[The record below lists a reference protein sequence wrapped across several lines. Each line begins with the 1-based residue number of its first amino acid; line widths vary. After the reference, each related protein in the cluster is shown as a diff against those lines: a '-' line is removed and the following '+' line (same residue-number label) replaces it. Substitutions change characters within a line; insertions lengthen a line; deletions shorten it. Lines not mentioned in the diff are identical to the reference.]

1 MSVEQPV
8 APQTPGRVTP
18 IRAAPPRSPDPAEL
32 AERAI
37 RTAVGVAS
45 LAAGFLAASLADA
58 IRGEVREPAEE
69 VPDDESWPKP
79 LLPVLTGAAFGVTIE
94 AAKVVAGAASAVGR
108 TLGPW
113 MSFAASPSF
122 VRERLGRV
130 RSKVDDLDAEWRVE
144 QTEDERV
151 GSAFVRELVP
161 QVLDATLDQIDLTQ
175 LVLER
180 VDLDRV
186 IDSVDLAR
194 AIDRIDLDVIVGR
207 IDIDA
212 IVRRVDVG
220 GIVERIDLDAV
231 TARIDLDAIV
241 HRMDVDAIVQRVDV
255 NGIVDRLDLDAV
267 TARIDIEA
275 IVQRL
280 DLAKIAQ
287 EVVDELDLAA
297 IAMRVIEEIDLPKIV
312 RESTG
317 TMANETVEGIRAQ
330 GMNADQA
337 MGRLVDR
344 LLGRKP
350 GRDDTESGS

>member
-8 APQTPGRVTP
+8 VPRTPGRVTP

-45 LAAGFLAASLADA
+45 LAAEFLATSLADA
-58 IRGEVREPAEE
+58 IRGEGREPVEE
-69 VPDDESWPKP
+69 VADDESWPKP

-94 AAKVVAGAASAVGR
+94 AAKLVAGATAAVGR
-108 TLGPW
+108 SLGPW
-113 MSFAASPSF
+113 VSFAASPTF

-130 RSKVDDLDAEWRVE
+130 RTKVDELDAEWAVE
-144 QTEDERV
+144 QNEDERI
-151 GSAFVRELVP
+151 GSTFVRELVP
-161 QVLDATLDQIDLTQ
+161 QVLDATLDQIDLTE

-212 IVRRVDVG
+212 IVQRVDVN
-220 GIVERIDLDAV
+220 GIVERVDLDAV
-231 TARIDLDAIV
+231 MSHIDIDAIV
-241 HRMDVDAIVQRVDV
+241 QRVDIDAIVQRVDV
-255 NGIVDRLDLDAV
+255 NGIVERVDLDAV
-267 TARIDIEA
+267 TARIDVEA

-287 EVVDELDLAA
+287 EVVDQLDLAT
-297 IAMRVIEEIDLPKIV
+297 IAMRVIEEIDLPAIV

-330 GMNADQA
+330 SMNADQA
-337 MGRLVDR
+337 MGRIVDR
-344 LLGRKP
+344 LLGRKAD
-350 GRDDTESGS
+350 RDDGSGGA